1 MAGRVEI
8 SSEGLRLTSL
18 REVDGGRYTCVVAS
32 ESGYEAESVWLRV
45 EPSDADATQP
55 VPFGRESGDLLLN
68 AYQSDADTYP
78 APTPRP
84 GPRPPAP
91 PQRTRDPEGTDSGS
105 QLPSVTRDGRRVVL
119 LRATGRTSP
128 NGVTDIVWEVPVGG
142 LTRDA
147 DEPLL
152 SFSIQYRSSPSPSAS
167 ASAAAAPAPAAEE
180 LLRQESGWH
189 TLIEGLAP
197 SERRVRAMVPV
208 SDGAMLFRALAFL
221 GGKTPLTAA
230 AATTP
235 TTTPTSATNSHPLP
249 FVTRSAPRESAT
261 STEATN
267 SNLPPITLPLDSYTF
282 HPELEEE
289 PMWDDGSEEEQEQL
303 DSYAHST
310 TASVHNNEEPI
321 NEKEKKNEDQMPN
334 GPTRAPRVSSPMAG
348 RSTSAP
354 RQRRPA
360 GVTLEPFL
368 ILGAR
373 SELVVHVLGALCLVL
388 FVVLLLVLLLI
399 ICTGRRKRSGS
410 RNRRRS
416 TPSMCNLT
424 CCFKR

>member
-1 MAGRVEI
+1 MAGRAEI

-18 REVDGGRYTCVVAS
+18 READGGRYTCVVAS

-45 EPSDADATQP
+45 EPADAGAAQP
-55 VPFGRESGDLLLN
+55 EPSGRELGDLLLN
-68 AYQSDADTYP
+68 VYQSDVDTRP

-91 PQRTRDPEGTDSGS
+91 PQRTRDSEGTDINAADSVP

-128 NGVTDIVWEVPVGG
+128 NGVTDIVWDVPAKG

-147 DEPLL
+147 EEPLL
-152 SFSIQYRSSPSPSAS
+152 SFSIQYRSSPS
-167 ASAAAAPAPAAEE
+167 ASAAAAPAAEE

-221 GGKTPLTAA
+221 GKKTTPTAA

-235 TTTPTSATNSHPLP
+235 TTKPATATNSHPLP
-249 FVTRSAPRESAT
+249 FVTRSALRGSQTPTDSQGVVARPE
-261 STEATN
+261 EATN
-267 SNLPPITLPLDSYTF
+267 SNPPPTSPLESFTL
-282 HPELEEE
+282 HPVLEEE
-289 PMWDDGSEEEQEQL
+289 PMWDDGSEEEQL
-303 DSYAHST
+303 NSYAHST
-310 TASVHNNEEPI
+310 TASANNIEEFI
-321 NEKEKKNEDQMPN
+321 NEKEKENEDQN
-334 GPTRAPRVSSPMAG
+334 SKSPTRAPRISSSMAG
-348 RSTSAP
+348 RGTSAP

-360 GVTLEPFL
+360 GATLEPFL

-373 SELVVHVLGALCLVL
+373 SELVVHVLGAL
-388 FVVLLLVLLLI
+388 
-399 ICTGRRKRSGS
+399 
-410 RNRRRS
+410 
-416 TPSMCNLT
+416 
-424 CCFKR
+424 